1 MKRLTMSPVLGML
14 ALTVVLFVAATKAQE
29 QNSPFGS
36 LLPPGWQ
43 AEWENPSARM
53 RPLQIVH
60 GADLTD
66 PARALY
72 YRDECG
78 LGGLVFNVGG
88 AGYVNNQA
96 NWDRFVKGAKNLDA
110 AGLRMWIY
118 DEDGYPSL
126 EAGGIVLAEHP
137 ELVSKELVWDKDTEE
152 PFYVR
157 DCFEFTHSAN
167 NFAGVRRYPNP
178 LEKAADD
185 RFVELT
191 HKQYKKQLG
200 DELYNK
206 VEAFF
211 TDEPSMMAVN
221 IGLLREDLL
230 AKVTVFDPIDPD
242 KKNLPML
249 PWCSDLLERY
259 QERWGEDLSK
269 HYISLFTGDSPED
282 KQIRSRYW
290 KLIGELFRERYFGT
304 IHQWCQSAGGPVAS
318 GHTLGEEDC
327 ALHVPTDGN
336 KLTNLKEFDIPGL
349 DLLTS
354 DPVACREGNWATAAF
369 PCSAARLIGQRRTM
383 SEVSDHAEN
392 LWKDMLVPLDWMDA
406 TAAWQAA
413 WGVTDFTLYY
423 GIKGGDKFPYRN
435 EASHKAYC
443 DFVGRLNAIL
453 LDARPVRP
461 VLLFYPIETLQEEYL
476 PSAESFGSAPKSA
489 KLAVV
494 RDSFNM
500 IGQSLVRAQ
509 IPFTLIDGQSIME
522 LSDKQLADYTAL
534 IVPNSAEVSQEALDR
549 LDGVWRN
556 SGARVFYANDEHPYN
571 TPELLPEDVV
581 RCGAPRLALTTPSDA
596 ITEGVFCRDGRLIF
610 QLTNLTDT
618 ACDASST
625 LVLPKFGPFSTRA
638 YGTDGWARLDPQTG
652 ESAPLAASAE
662 EGTVKFNIS
671 VAPFQT
677 VFVVAPEE
685 IQLTGA
691 MDLFDGQTLAG
702 WQVFVVG
709 EKPGE
714 DSSGVFT
721 VHDGVIHISG
731 EKHGGITTD
740 NAFSN
745 YRLSVEYKWGEKT
758 WGGRE
763 GKARDSGVLIHSYG
777 ADGGFNGVWRTS
789 IEANLVEGGIG
800 DFWMVSDEADGL
812 QATCDVVIRD
822 DMPSLFKRVYS
833 PEEGKPVT
841 IKSNAERS
849 FAWFGHDPNWVDQ
862 KGFHGANDLDQPGQW
877 NEMTVVARGDT
888 MEILVNGTRVNYVYG
903 LTRTSG
909 SIQLQSEGAEVFYR
923 NIRIEP
929 LE

>member
-14 ALTVVLFVAATKAQE
+14 ALAVVLFAAATKAQE

-36 LLPPGWQ
+36 LLPQSWQ
-43 AEWENPSARM
+43 AEWENPGARM

-60 GADLTD
+60 GVDLTD
-66 PARALY
+66 PAQVLY
-72 YRDECG
+72 FRDQCG

-88 AGYVNNQA
+88 EGYVNNQA
-96 NWDRFVKGAKNLDA
+96 NWDRFVKGAKNVDA

-126 EAGGIVLAEHP
+126 EAGGIVLAENP
-137 ELVSKELVWDKDTEE
+137 ELVSKELVWDKDAEE

-167 NFAGVRRYPNP
+167 NLAGVRRYPNP

-191 HKQYKKQLG
+191 HKRYKKELG

-221 IGLLREDLL
+221 IGPLPEEQL
-230 AKVTVFDPIDPD
+230 AKVTVFDPIDPE
-242 KKNLPML
+242 KKQLPIL
-249 PWCSDLLERY
+249 PWCSDLLDRY

-269 HYISLFTGDSPED
+269 HYSSLFTGDSPED
-282 KQIRSRYW
+282 KKIRSQYW
-290 KLIGELFRERYFGT
+290 KLIGELFSERYFGT
-304 IHQWCQSAGGPVAS
+304 IHRWCQSAGGPVAS
-318 GHTLGEEDC
+318 GHTLGEEDSI
-327 ALHVPTDGN
+327 LHVPTDGN
-336 KLTNLKEFDIPGL
+336 KLKTLKEFDIPGL

-354 DPVACREGNWATAAF
+354 DPETCRGWSWSTAAF
-369 PCSAARLIGQRRTM
+369 PCSAARFIGQRRTM
-383 SEVSDHAEN
+383 SEVSDIAEC
-392 LWKDMLVPLDWMDA
+392 LLKDTLVPLDWMNA

-453 LDARPVRP
+453 LDAQPVRP
-461 VLLFYPIETLQEEYL
+461 VLLYYPIETMQEEFL
-476 PSAESFGSAPKSA
+476 PSAENIHSAPQSA
-489 KLAVV
+489 KLVTV
-494 RDSFNM
+494 MVSFNA
-500 IGQSLVRAQ
+500 IGQSLTCAQ
-509 IPFTLIDGQSIME
+509 IPFTLIDGESIME
-522 LSDKQLADYTAL
+522 LSDKQLAGYTAL
-534 IVPNSAEVSQEALDR
+534 IVPNSAEVPQEAIDR
-549 LDGVWRN
+549 LNSVWQD

-571 TPELLPEDVV
+571 APDMLPEEVV
-581 RCGAPRLALTTPSDA
+581 CSCAPRLALTAPSNA

-610 QLTNLTDT
+610 QLTNLTD
-618 ACDASST
+618 AECDASSV
-625 LVLPKFGPFSTRA
+625 LVLPKYGPFSTRA
-638 YGTDGWARLDPQTG
+638 YGADGWTQLNPQTG
-652 ESAPLAASAE
+652 ESAPLEALDE
-662 EGTVKFNIS
+662 DGTVKFDIS
-671 VAPFQT
+671 LAPFQT

-685 IQLTGA
+685 ILLTGA
-691 MDLFDGQTLAG
+691 MDLFDGQTLCG
-702 WQVFVVG
+702 WQVFIRG

-714 DSSGVFT
+714 DSAGVFT
-721 VHDGVIHISG
+721 AHDGVIHVSG
-731 EKHGGITTD
+731 EKDGGITTD

-745 YRLSVEYKWGEKT
+745 YRLSVEFKWGEKT
-758 WGGRE
+758 WGNRE
-763 GKARDSGVLIHSYG
+763 GKARDSGILIHSYG
-777 ADGGFNGVWRTS
+777 ANGGFHGVWRTS

-800 DFWMVSDEADGL
+800 DFWMVSDEDDGL
-812 QATCDVVIRD
+812 RATCDVVIRD

-841 IKSNAERS
+841 VTSNADRS
-849 FAWFGHDPNWVDQ
+849 FAWFGHDPNWVDEA
-862 KGFHGANDLDQPGQW
+862 GFHGANDLDQPGQW
-877 NEMTVVARGDT
+877 NEVTIIARDDT

-903 LTRTSG
+903 LTRTG
-909 SIQLQSEGAEVFYR
+909 GAIQLQSEGAEVFYR

-929 LE
+929 LD